1 MRGLSILGST
11 GSIGQRALEVVGQ
24 PPLAGELR
32 VVGLAAGRNVERLA
46 EQVRR
51 HRPRVVSVSRPADR
65 DRLAERLGE
74 AATGVEL
81 LSGEEGARAV
91 AACPEADVVLS
102 AMVGAVGL
110 EPTLSA
116 IRRGVKTLAIANK
129 EPLVIAGNLCMEEAR
144 RRGVQVVPVDSEHS
158 AIFQLTG
165 DRARREIRRLLLT
178 GSGGPFRGARDL
190 AGVTPEQALAHP
202 TWSMGP
208 KISVDSATLMNKGLE
223 VIEAR
228 WLFDVPTDRIEVL
241 IHPESVVHSMVELID
256 GSVLAHLGTPDMR
269 IPIAH
274 ALAFPERPALALPRL
289 DLCHLGKLSF
299 EPPDTRTFPCLALA
313 YRALDAGPTHPA
325 VLNAANEVAV
335 QAFLD
340 HRLQLVEIP
349 EVIERCLDRYRP
361 PRDAALPD
369 LLAADRWARQEARER
384 VGR

>member
-11 GSIGQRALEVVGQ
+11 GSIGTSTLEVVEQ
-24 PPLAGELR
+24 PSFAGKLR
-32 VVGLAAGRNVERLA
+32 VVGLAAGRNIDLLA

-51 HRPRVVSVSRPADR
+51 HRPSVVSVSLPEDR

-74 AATGVEL
+74 AAGVEL
-81 LSGEEGARAV
+81 LCGEEGARAV
-91 AACPEADVVLS
+91 ATCEEADVVLS

-110 EPTLSA
+110 EPTLCA
-116 IRRGVKTLAIANK
+116 IQRGVKTVAIANK
-129 EPLVIAGNLCMEEAR
+129 EPLVIAGRLCMEEAR

-158 AIFQLTG
+158 AIFQLVR
-165 DRARREIRRLLLT
+165 DRPRHEVDRVLLT

-208 KISVDSATLMNKGLE
+208 KITIDSATLMNKGLE

-228 WLFDVPTDRIEVL
+228 WLFDVPAERIEVL
-241 IHPESVVHSMVELID
+241 IHPESVVHSMVELVD

-274 ALAFPERPALALPRL
+274 ALAFPERLSLSLPRL
-289 DLCHLGKLSF
+289 DLCHLGQLSF
-299 EPPDTRTFPCLALA
+299 EPPDTRRFPCLALA
-313 YRALDAGPTHPA
+313 YQALKAGPTYPA

-340 HRLQLVEIP
+340 HRLELVEIP
-349 EVIERCLDRYRP
+349 KVIQRCLDTHRP
-361 PRDAALPD
+361 SGGTALAD
-369 LLAADRWARQEARER
+369 LLEADRWAREQALRR
-384 VGR
+384 